1 MHGSFETV
9 DNNLLRSL
17 KPDDWAI
24 LQPHLEDWSAESGA
38 LIHEPGDTVRH
49 AYFPRSSSLISYL
62 VVLSDGRGI
71 ETVLVGREGAVGGI
85 VSQGRLPAYARAVV
99 QVGTSFWRI
108 EVQAL
113 EQVKSQSPSLRHLL
127 TRYADCLLAQIF
139 QSVACNAAHS
149 IEQRTA
155 KWLLAA
161 MDRTGRHDL
170 TLTQEQLAAM
180 LGVGRSYLSRVF
192 RELRDG
198 GIIETRRGRIIVHK
212 TARLRGLA
220 CECNAAVSRHFEVV
234 LKGVYPDG
242 QNDAGKH

>member
-17 KPDDWAI
+17 KPDDWAM
-24 LQPHLEDWSAESGA
+24 LQPHLEDWTAESGA

-62 VVLSDGRGI
+62 VVLRDGRGI

-170 TLTQEQLAAM
+170 TLTQEHLAAM
-180 LGVGRSYLSRVF
+180 LGVGRSYLARVF
-192 RELRDG
+192 HDLRDE
-198 GIIETRRGRIIVHK
+198 GIIATRRGHVVVHK
-212 TARLRGLA
+212 KGRLRTIA
-220 CECNAAVSRHFEVV
+220 CECNGAVTRHFDDV
-234 LKGVYPDG
+234 LKGVYPNG
-242 QNDAGKH
+242 QDEAEKR